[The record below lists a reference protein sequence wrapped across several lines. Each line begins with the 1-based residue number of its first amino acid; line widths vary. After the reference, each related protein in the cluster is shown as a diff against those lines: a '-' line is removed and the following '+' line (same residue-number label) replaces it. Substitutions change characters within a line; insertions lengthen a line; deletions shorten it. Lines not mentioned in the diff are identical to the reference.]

1 MIDFVNYII
10 KKFLSKSM
18 VFSIFSV
25 GVMRTLKFTVG

>member
-10 KKFLSKSM
+10 KKFLSKGM

-25 GVMRTLKFTVG
+25 GVMRTLKFAVG